1 MILKKVISVFIL
13 SCSFVIVSA
22 QTSILSINN
31 ETDALQGWH
40 LKDKQKDGFQ
50 GISLQ
55 QAYELLKGKKSNP
68 VIVAVIDSGIDTL
81 HEDLKPVLWRN
92 TKEIP
97 RNGKDDDKN
106 GYADDVHGWNF
117 LGGKDGRNVN
127 EDSYEAARIYHRLK
141 PTYSGKTDTLLLNTE
156 EKIEYKSFTRAKEN
170 LESGAKEAMETL
182 PLLRNLYIKSFAA
195 DSLIRVV
202 YKAEYDGNQLMEFKP
217 NNAKET
223 DAKFVM
229 ITLYKAFDM
238 MDLSNQAL
246 MKDFKEYY
254 EGQERKAATLDAA
267 PPSYR
272 ADVVKD
278 NYNDLNDRY
287 YGNND
292 IMGAHSTH
300 GTHVSGI
307 IAAARNNG
315 VGIDGIAENVRI
327 MTIRAVPDGDEHDKD
342 IALGIRYAVDNGA
355 KVINMSFGKSFSPEK
370 KWVDD
375 AVKYAMSKDVLL
387 IHAAGNDGKN
397 IDQSD
402 NFPNPEFIG
411 SDSIASNFI
420 TVGASGDISTGGLAA
435 DFSNYGKNK
444 VDIFAPGVKIYS
456 CIPGGNTYAYQQ
468 GTSMASPVVAGIAAL
483 LRSYYPDLS
492 AVQIK
497 YCLENS
503 VIKIDEKVNKPG
515 TEKAEEIFSNLSKS
529 GGIVNA
535 YEAVKLAATL
545 KPTINVNRTTLPV
558 KKKS

>member
-1 MILKKVISVFIL
+1 MVLKKGMGL
-13 SCSFVIVSA
+13 LLLLCSFIFSYS
-22 QTSILSINN
+22 QTALLSINT

-40 LKDKQKDGFQ
+40 LKDKSKDGFQ

-55 QAYELLKGKKSNP
+55 QAYELLKGKKSVP
-68 VIVAVIDSGIDTL
+68 IIVAVIDSGIDTL

-92 TKEIP
+92 AKEIP
-97 RNGKDDDKN
+97 GNGKDDDKN
-106 GYADDVHGWNF
+106 GYTDDVHGWNF
-117 LGGKDGRNVN
+117 LGGKDGKNVN
-127 EDSYEAARIYHRLK
+127 EDSYEAARVYHRLK
-141 PTYSGKTDTLLLNTE
+141 IKYAGIKDTTLLNAE
-156 EKIEYKSFTRAKEN
+156 EKNQYKLFIKAQDN
-170 LESGAKEAMETL
+170 LESGAKEAMEMI
-182 PLLRNLYIKSFAA
+182 PLLRNLYSKSSVA
-195 DSLIRVV
+195 DSLLRMV
-202 YKAEYDGNQLMEFKP
+202 YKAEYNGNELIEFKP
-217 NNAKET
+217 NNSKET
-223 DAKFVM
+223 DAKYVM
-229 ITLYKAFDM
+229 ISLYKAFDM
-238 MDLSNQAL
+238 MEASNQAL

-254 EGQERKAATLDAA
+254 EGQERKAATLDA
-267 PPSYR
+267 PPPAYR
-272 ADVVKD
+272 ANIVND
-278 NYNDLNDRY
+278 NYNDLNDKY

-292 IMGAHSTH
+292 IMASHATH

-315 VGIDGIAENVRI
+315 VGIDGVADNVRI

-387 IHAAGNDGKN
+387 VHAAGNDGKN
-397 IDQSD
+397 IDETE
-402 NFPNPEFIG
+402 NYPNPEFIG
-411 SDSIASNFI
+411 TNIVASNFI

-444 VDIFAPGVKIYS
+444 VDVFAPGVKIYS
-456 CIPGGNTYAYQQ
+456 SVPGGNTYAYQQ

-492 AVQIK
+492 AEQIR
-497 YCLENS
+497 YCIENS
-503 VIKIDEKVNKPG
+503 VVKIDDKVSKPG
-515 TEKAEEIFSNLSKS
+515 TEKEEETFSALSKS

-545 KPTINVNRTTLPV
+545 KPV
-558 KKKS
+558 KKAK